1 MAEIEANVI
10 LLTDTTLKLK
20 FINFDAPRS
29 AGITE
34 VTYDGN
40 TFNVIFDGY
49 DNNSYVI
56 VEATGADFDGKSR
69 VIIEAD
75 IPEPTNDSLLLEDG
89 DNILL
94 ENGDL
99 ILLQ

>member
-56 VEATGADFDGKSR
+56 VEATGADFDGLSR
-69 VIIEAD
+69 VILGAD
-75 IPEPTNDSLLLEDG
+75 IPDPPDPPEGEQIFEEQFQNQFE
-89 DNILL
+89 
-94 ENGDL
+94 
-99 ILLQ
+99 